1 LAAAHRVVF
10 CFEQST
16 HVGRPLLGC
25 RFDGSL
31 WLGRQLKNRRPLILT
46 QDRQQHDL
54 AVRKFERIVMCR
66 YLFFVDL
73 PKIASSRVTPH
84 HISTLPNSDRIC
96 SAAN

>member
-10 CFEQST
+10 CLEQST

-73 PKIASSRVTPH
+73 PKDRGRGPRRSRRKRRMP
-84 HISTLPNSDRIC
+84 
-96 SAAN
+96 